1 MVLLGRTTQEKRDK
15 NIATKLTLIS
25 KYNYMRAGEL
35 MIGDWV
41 FNFVCEE
48 EKIKPVQVI
57 EVSIDGIQC
66 VYKEGDE
73 ILSLSYED
81 IAPMSLDE
89 DILKLNK
96 WKGGER
102 EYEYI
107 KGSYKLARTRKG
119 WDVYYYLARIAEIRF
134 VHELQNIMR
143 MTGYQGE
150 FKV

>member
-1 MVLLGRTTQEKRDK
+1 
-15 NIATKLTLIS
+15 
-25 KYNYMRAGEL
+25 MRAGEL

-57 EVSIDGIQC
+57 EVSIDGIRG

-73 ILSLSYED
+73 ILSLSYDEL
-81 IAPMSLDE
+81 APISLDE

-102 EYEYI
+102 EYEYL
-107 KGSYKLARTRKG
+107 KGSYKLARTKKG
-119 WDVYYYLARIAEIRF
+119 WDVYYGFFLMAEIRF

-143 MTGYQGE
+143 MRGYQGG
-150 FKV
+150 FKI